1 MPDYIKNDMT
11 DDSDIAHQ
19 IRTAKASK
27 TKWLQHGLTC
37 YDDELDISFALAE
50 ALALVEL
57 RAQMLLVMRQRRK
70 NTERGRKV
78 LKEMYPNEDHE
89 DPNAKF

>member
-1 MPDYIKNDMT
+1 MADYRNDMT
-11 DDSDIAHQ
+11 DDSDIAQQ
-19 IRTAKASK
+19 ITTAKANK
-27 TKWLQHGLTC
+27 TKWLQHGLYC
-37 YDDELDISFALAE
+37 YEDELDIAFALAE
-50 ALALVEL
+50 GLALVEL

-70 NTERGRKV
+70 KTEHGRKV